1 MKYLNMHVS
10 SHLTLQSH
18 GGRLIVAGRTL
29 DGMLNRK
36 KYDMSR
42 SQLTKNEFLVYEDS
56 ASERDRLSVF
66 SIVDLQL
73 SGPIS
78 NHSGMTH
85 LPEMIAHLDI
95 DLPSCQDSLFGG
107 LSKVKK
113 LAWWVLFSNSAASFS
128 VGLTIAGAI
137 HFALAEVRKHSFY
150 AILGC
155 ELAFRELR
163 SQ

>member
-1 MKYLNMHVS
+1 M
-10 SHLTLQSH
+10 
-18 GGRLIVAGRTL
+18 
-29 DGMLNRK
+29 
-36 KYDMSR
+36 
-42 SQLTKNEFLVYEDS
+42 YEDS

-128 VGLTIAGAI
+128 VGLTIAGAM
-137 HFALAEVRKHSFY
+137 HFALYEVRSICYTSVSSWVLGNCNYDSFSFPRNHSPDRRLHTVDEEWY
-150 AILGC
+150 ESVAGHV
-155 ELAFRELR
+155 R
-163 SQ
+163 